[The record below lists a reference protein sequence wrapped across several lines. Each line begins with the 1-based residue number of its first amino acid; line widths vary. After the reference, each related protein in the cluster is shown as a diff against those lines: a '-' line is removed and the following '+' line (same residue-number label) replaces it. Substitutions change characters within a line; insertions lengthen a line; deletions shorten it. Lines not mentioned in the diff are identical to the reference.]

1 MQIGKISW
9 LLMRNYI
16 LLRTKVVLCFQ
27 SKSRQ
32 QKIRAVWICRMS
44 VVFCVAFLC
53 ASKTSIA
60 PEHQLSLADSLMHFL
75 HYQELNAQC
84 HDSRFAIVAVSET
97 LTPHIMPSSNMSFQ
111 KLKSFK
117 KATFFFLY
125 IFPVRGC
132 RNEAYFLTKKSYQ
145 GKVAVWLTFKFHSKV
160 ALKAYCSALDLKPIK
175 YNAKSV

>member
-1 MQIGKISW
+1 MPTSSWTAILMCLVAHLQDNYCLKNSNYNSLPLRIHAYQKCILWVGVRKDDITKMQIGKISW

-75 HYQELNAQC
+75 HY
-84 HDSRFAIVAVSET
+84 
-97 LTPHIMPSSNMSFQ
+97 
-111 KLKSFK
+111 
-117 KATFFFLY
+117 
-125 IFPVRGC
+125 
-132 RNEAYFLTKKSYQ
+132 
-145 GKVAVWLTFKFHSKV
+145 
-160 ALKAYCSALDLKPIK
+160 
-175 YNAKSV
+175 